1 MKTAL
6 VCLVSLLV
14 SGAAAAEGLVKLT
27 PAEAAHFQK
36 LAAEVLFWSDAERE
50 RNFRQMERIFPSIP
64 VPAGHHV
71 HPLPPGRSLVS
82 ALGGS
87 GSVDHMMEQLD
98 EVGLLV
104 LQDGKVRLER
114 YRGGIGPGDRWTS
127 FSVAKSL
134 TSSLVG
140 AAIQDGYIKSVED
153 PVTRYIP
160 ELTGSA
166 YDGVTVRQLLTMTS
180 GVKWNEDYSDPN
192 SDVARMLSTPEPS
205 GKNPTVEYM
214 RKLPRE
220 TAPGT
225 KWVYKTGETML
236 VGVLIEKATGKSLAQ
251 YLSQRIWR
259 PYGMQEDAYW
269 EVDAGGGNIGGCC
282 VSAALRDYGRVGQFL
297 LDGGR
302 AGGKQVLP
310 SWWIKEATSK
320 QADIG
325 DPNFGYGYQW
335 WTESNGSYDAIG
347 IFGQMIHVD
356 PKHRLVIVTLSNWAK
371 PTDDGLS
378 AKRKALVKRITQ
390 SATAG

>member
-6 VCLVSLLV
+6 LCLVPLIASATAV
-14 SGAAAAEGLVKLT
+14 AQGPVRLT
-27 PAEAAHFQK
+27 PEQAAHFQK
-36 LAAEVLFWSDAERE
+36 LAAEVLFWSDAEHD
-50 RNFRQMERIFPSIP
+50 RNFRRMERIFPSIR
-64 VPAGHHV
+64 VATGHHV

-82 ALGGS
+82 GLGGS
-87 GSVDHMMEQLD
+87 GAVDHMMEQLH

-114 YRGGIGPGDRWTS
+114 YHDGFGPNDRWTS

-140 AAIQDGYIKSVED
+140 AAIQDGSIKSLD
-153 PVTRYIP
+153 DAVTRYIP
-160 ELTGSA
+160 ELKGSA

-180 GVKWNEDYSDPN
+180 GVKWNEDYTDPK
-192 SDVARMLSTPEPS
+192 SDVARMLSTPAPPGE
-205 GKNPTVEYM
+205 NPTIAYM
-214 RKLPRE
+214 RRLPRE
-220 TAPGT
+220 APPGT

-236 VGVLIEKATGKSLAQ
+236 VGVLVEKATGKTLAD
-251 YLSQRIWR
+251 YLSRKIWR
-259 PYGMQEDAYW
+259 PYGMQEDAFW

-302 AGGKQVLP
+302 ARGKQVLP
-310 SWWIKEATSK
+310 PWWIEEATSK

-325 DPNFGYGYQW
+325 EPGFGYGYQW

-356 PKHRLVIVTLSNWAK
+356 PRHRLVIVTLSNWPK
-371 PTDDGLS
+371 PTDDVLS
-378 AKRKALVKRITQ
+378 AKRRALVKRITDAVA
-390 SATAG
+390 SG